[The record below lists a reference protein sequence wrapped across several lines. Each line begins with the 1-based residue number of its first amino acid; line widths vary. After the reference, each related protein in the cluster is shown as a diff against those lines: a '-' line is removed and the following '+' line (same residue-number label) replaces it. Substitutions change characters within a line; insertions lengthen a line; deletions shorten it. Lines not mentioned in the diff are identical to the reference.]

1 MIMAMT
7 LDIEFIA
14 HILNSTFRLMTPIL
28 FVALGSAI
36 CNRVFIFNIGL
47 EGMMLTGSFFAIV
60 ANFYTHSVII
70 SILAAMISAGFVA
83 WVAGIFMVKF
93 KGAMLVVGISV
104 NILMLGATTFLMQLI
119 FGVKGAF
126 VDTSLVSIPKV
137 NVEFLSDVPFL
148 YTLLGSLTYLDFF
161 ALLLAVIL
169 YYYMFRTVSGF
180 RLRSIGF
187 NKEAANSIGVD
198 ADRIQI
204 GAITFSGILS
214 GLGGA
219 LLSMGAVTMFV
230 QNITSGRGFMAMA
243 AGALGAA
250 HPIGVVF
257 ASTFFGLSQTLSNV
271 FDTQLISSEF
281 MMAIPYLATIVALGI
296 FNYTKIK
303 RGGRINN
310 I

>member
-1 MIMAMT
+1 MT
-7 LDIEFIA
+7 LAVEIDLEYIA
-14 HILNSTFRLMTPIL
+14 FILNSTFRLMTPIL

-47 EGMMLTGSFFAIV
+47 EGMMLTGAFFAIV
-60 ANFYTHSVII
+60 ANFYTHSVVL
-70 SILAAMISAGFVA
+70 SLLAAMISAGFVA
-83 WVAGIFMVKF
+83 WIAGIFMVKL

-104 NILMLGATTFLMQLI
+104 NILMLGATTFLMQII

-126 VDTSLVSIPKV
+126 VDTSLVTIPRV
-137 NVEFLSDVPFL
+137 NVEFLKDFPFL
-148 YTLLGSLTYLDFF
+148 HTLFGSLTYLDYF
-161 ALLLAVIL
+161 AVVLAIIL

-180 RLRSIGF
+180 RLRSIGY
-187 NKEAANSIGVD
+187 NKEAADSLGVNS
-198 ADRIQI
+198 DRIQI

-243 AGALGAA
+243 AGALGSA

-257 ASTFFGLSQTLSNV
+257 ASTFFGLAQTLSNV
-271 FDTQLISSEF
+271 FDTQIISSEF
-281 MMAIPYLATIVALGI
+281 MKAIPYLATIVALGI

-303 RGGRINN
+303 RGGKINN

>member
-1 MIMAMT
+1 MIMAMVI
-7 LDIEFIA
+7 DIEFIA

-28 FVALGSAI
+28 FVALGSAL

-47 EGMMLTGSFFAIV
+47 EGMMLTGAFFAIV
-60 ANFYTHSVII
+60 ANYYTHSVII
-70 SILAAMISAGFVA
+70 SLLAAMFSAGLVA

-104 NILMLGATTFLMQLI
+104 NILMLGATTFLMQII

-137 NVEFLSDVPFL
+137 NVEFLRNVPFF
-148 YTLLGSLTYLDFF
+148 YTLLGSLTYLDYF
-161 ALLLAVIL
+161 AVVLAVIL

-187 NKEAANSIGVD
+187 NKEAANSIGIN

-219 LLSMGAVTMFV
+219 LLSMGAVTMFI

-243 AGALGAA
+243 AGALGSA

-257 ASTFFGLSQTLSNV
+257 ASTFFGLAQTLSNI
-271 FDTQLISSEF
+271 FDTQIISSEF
-281 MMAIPYLATIVALGI
+281 MKAIPYLATIVALGI